1 MRGVRVRGWVAGI
14 VLLAVGA
21 AANAQPA
28 GTADDVHLGVAS
40 CASAPCHGAAAPEGK
55 RVLQNEYVTWMR
67 RDPHSKSYQTLRSDA
82 SARIAKNLAL
92 GTPAFEAPL
101 CLDCHADN
109 VPAALRGPDFVLE
122 DGVGCEACHGG
133 AGGAA
138 GKEGWIRSH
147 ALGTVSHAQNV
158 ANGLRPLD
166 RPAVRAGRCLDCHLG
181 DERQFVSHRI
191 LGAGH
196 PRLSFEL
203 DTFTQVEPAHFRV
216 DDDYRER
223 GKETPSHA
231 AVWAVGQGV
240 AAQRTLRLL
249 ADPAIAKAGVWPEYV
264 FFDCYACHHPL
275 SELRWQP
282 RAGQG
287 LEGEPGVARLD
298 DAHLL
303 MLRRALDVVSPEA
316 AAGLGRATLGLHA
329 AYSRGTGS
337 PARALDV
344 ASGVVAGALPA
355 LEAWQPSAG
364 QVRSLASGL
373 ARDAAAGY
381 FRDYSGAEQAVMAI
395 QALAASLR
403 ADGDI
408 DDAKLARI
416 NGLIEK
422 LLSDTFDPEKFD
434 PRSVPPE
441 LRQLDA
447 ELR

>member
-1 MRGVRVRGWVAGI
+1 MRRWIAGV
-14 VLLAVGA
+14 VLLGLGA
-21 AANAQPA
+21 GDAPAQTRA
-28 GTADDVHLGVAS
+28 GAGGVHLGVAS

-67 RDPHSKSYQTLRSDA
+67 RDRHAKAYETLRSDA

-92 GTPAFEAPL
+92 DVPAWEAKL

-109 VPAALRGPDFVLE
+109 VPADLRGPNFVLE
-122 DGVGCEACHGG
+122 DGIGCEACHGG
-133 AGGAA
+133 AGGAD
-138 GKEGWIRSH
+138 GRSGWIRSH
-147 ALGTVSHAQNV
+147 ALGTVTHAQNV
-158 ANGLRPLD
+158 ENGLRPLD
-166 RPAVRAGRCLDCHLG
+166 RPAVRAARCLDCHLG
-181 DERQFVSHRI
+181 NENQFVSHRI
-191 LGAGH
+191 MGAGH
-196 PRLSFEL
+196 PRMSFEL
-203 DTFTQVEPAHFRV
+203 DTFTQVQPAHYRV

-223 GKETPSHA
+223 GKESPAHA
-231 AVWAVGQGV
+231 QVWAVGQAV
-240 AAQRTLRLL
+240 ASQRDLRLL
-249 ADPAIAKAGVWPEYV
+249 ADPAVAKAGVWPEYV

-275 SELRWQP
+275 SDLRWQP

-287 LEGEPGVARLD
+287 LEGSPGVARLD

-303 MLRRALDVVSPEA
+303 MLRRALDAVAPETA
-316 AAGLGRATLGLHA
+316 AELGRATLGLHA
-329 AYSRGTGS
+329 AYSRGTVS
-337 PARALDV
+337 PARALEN
-344 ASGVVAGALPA
+344 ATGVVAAALPV
-355 LEAWQPSAG
+355 LEGWQPSTE
-364 QVRSLASGL
+364 QVRRLASGL

-403 ADGDI
+403 ADGAI

-422 LLSDTFDPEKFD
+422 LLQETYDPEKFD